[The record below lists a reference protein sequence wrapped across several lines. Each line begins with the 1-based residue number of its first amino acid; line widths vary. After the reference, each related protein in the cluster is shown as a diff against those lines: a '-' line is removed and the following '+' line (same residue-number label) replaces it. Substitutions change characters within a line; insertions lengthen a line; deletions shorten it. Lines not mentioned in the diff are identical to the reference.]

1 MSTSEISSSFSFF
14 PKEPCGETTCCGFL
28 TLISKFLGDML
39 FYVSALVYA
48 MELYV
53 DATFMSLYLFH
64 IFLDS
69 SKKLKDVLDEFN
81 PNGEMAGYD
90 KDGVSLF
97 YY

>member
-1 MSTSEISSSFSFF
+1 MSTSEISSSFSFS

-53 DATFMSLYLFH
+53 DATLMSLYLFH
-64 IFLDS
+64 IFSRFLQEIKRCS
-69 SKKLKDVLDEFN
+69 RRIQ
-81 PNGEMAGYD
+81 P
-90 KDGVSLF
+90 
-97 YY
+97 